1 MRHCDATECDSI
13 LRVNATIATFC
24 LAVATALAATA
35 GVPEVQSNDN
45 RRSAGHLASGVLT
58 CRLEVR
64 EGVWNPEGKDGPQ
77 LPIEAFAEEG
87 HQPSNPGPL
96 IRVVAGTRVRVVIR
110 NLLAATLTVH
120 GLGAHK
126 GADAPSFIV
135 APQQAHEVEF
145 QPARPGVY
153 LYWAST
159 AGSELEKRTAIESQL
174 SGALVIDAP
183 GTDSR
188 ADRIFVL
195 GHWNEPGDPKATP
208 PRPDRQAHVINGKSW
223 PHTERLTY
231 PVGQSIQWRWINGT
245 DEAHP
250 LHLHGHYFMVDAK
263 GDEKSWA
270 ALSRANHRRAV
281 TQTIQPGTSMD
292 LSWLP
297 ERSGNWLFHC
307 HILFHIAPELRLTPD
322 AIDAHHEEHDAS
334 RHMAGLVL
342 GITITQPKP
351 APVPTRAQ
359 PHRLRL
365 VVGERAGVDLHGDP
379 GLGYQLAETEA
390 EPRDGLGKFTAP
402 GPPIVLKRGQ
412 PVEIAV
418 ENRLKQPTS
427 VHWHGIELE
436 SYYDGVPGWG
446 GDGQQI
452 TPPIRPGETFVA
464 KFTPPRAGTFM
475 YHTHFNDYIQL
486 STGLYGPM
494 IVTAP
499 DQQFDPEFDKVF
511 VLSRGGTDDE
521 KDPFL
526 INGSTSPPPVELLA
540 GKRYRLRF
548 IGITPGPPLEITLER
563 NGQPEA
569 WRPVAKDGADLIGR
583 GRMEAAKLTL
593 FPGET
598 YDFEF
603 QPAATGEF
611 RLKAVNSFFKLQTI
625 APFQLRK
632 LR

>member
-1 MRHCDATECDSI
+1 M
-13 LRVNATIATFC
+13 
-24 LAVATALAATA
+24 ATALAATA
-35 GVPEVQSNDN
+35 AVPEVQSNDN
-45 RRSAGHLASGVLT
+45 RNPAGKLASGVLT

-64 EGVWNPEGKDGPQ
+64 DGVWNPEGKDGPQ

-110 NLLAATLTVH
+110 NLLAKTLTVH
-120 GLGAHK
+120 GLGAHR
-126 GADAPSFIV
+126 GSDAPSFVV
-135 APQQAHEVEF
+135 APQQVYEIEF
-145 QPARPGVY
+145 QPTRPGVY

-159 AGSELEKRTAIESQL
+159 AGSELEKRAAVESQL
-174 SGALVIDAP
+174 SGALVIDASI
-183 GTDSR
+183 TNSR
-188 ADRIFVL
+188 ADRIFIL
-195 GHWNEPGDPKATP
+195 GHWDEPGDPKATP
-208 PRPDRQAHVINGKSW
+208 PIPEREAHVINGKSW

-245 DEAHP
+245 DEPHP
-250 LHLHGHYFMVDAK
+250 LHLHGHYFTVDAK

-270 ALSRANHRRAV
+270 ALRPASRRRVV
-281 TQTIQPGTSMD
+281 TQTIVPGTSMD
-292 LSWLP
+292 VSWVP
-297 ERSGNWLFHC
+297 ERAGNWLFHC

-322 AIDAHHEEHDAS
+322 AIGAVHEEHDVS
-334 RHMAGLVL
+334 QHMAGLVL
-342 GITITQPKP
+342 GITITQPQAATVP
-351 APVPTRAQ
+351 ASSQ
-359 PHRLRL
+359 PHRMRL
-365 VVGERAGVDLHGDP
+365 VVGERAGVDLHGNP
-379 GLGYQLAETEA
+379 GLGYRLAETQ
-390 EPRDGLGKFTAP
+390 PGPGDGVGEFTAP
-402 GPPIVLKRGQ
+402 GPPIVLKQGQ

-418 ENRLKQPTS
+418 ENRLKQSTS

-446 GDGQQI
+446 GNSQQI

-464 KFTPPRAGTFM
+464 KFVPPRAGTFM
-475 YHTHFNDYIQL
+475 YHTHFNDYTQL

-499 DQQFDPEFDKVF
+499 GQRFDPGLDKIF

-526 INGSTSPPPVELLA
+526 INGSTSPPPVELHA

-548 IGITPGPPLEITLER
+548 IGITPGPALDIALER
-563 NGQPEA
+563 NGRPDV

-583 GRMEAAKLTL
+583 ERMEVAKLTL

-603 QPAATGEF
+603 QPPATGEF

-625 APFQLRK
+625 ATFTLGK
-632 LR
+632 K